1 MRRIAELLEGIQ
13 YEWLHGEN
21 PEMRIGGLTH
31 DNREIKAGDLFVC
44 IAGARF
50 DTHTILDRIAEAGAA
65 AAVVSR
71 EVSTEGLPEQF
82 GVIKVTDSRLAAA
95 QLAAAWYSH
104 PAGKLRKVIGVTGSK
119 GKTTVTHMLADILRA
134 EGYEV
139 GTIGS
144 NGAIIR
150 GEIHELSNTTPD
162 AMEVQMYLAKMVNN
176 GCDIA
181 VVECSS
187 QGLMQHRVSGFTFDY
202 GIFTN
207 ISEGD
212 HISPTEHKDFDEYLR
227 CKAMLLQN
235 SRRAVVFSQD
245 AHTPKLLEC
254 LGARTENEIILFGL
268 EGEKQT
274 LYNKYSAN
282 NIEKTY
288 ENGRPGQRFRF
299 TGGGY
304 DMSVDLNLPGDFN
317 VTNALA
323 ALSAAAELGVS
334 ERAIARTMASLSI
347 KGRLDIVYSDER
359 FSVCVDFAHN
369 GYSTRNLLEALREYR
384 PKRLVC
390 IFGADGNRAK
400 SRRYEMGEASGRLA
414 DLSIVTSGHNRWERF
429 EEILKDIMTGLGP
442 TGGSYI
448 VIPDRKEA
456 IRYAIDHVQQGDMIT
471 VIGLG
476 HETYQEENGVKYPY
490 SDTEYVLS
498 VIAEHKEDIR
508 SGSEAADQ

>member
-1 MRRIAELLEGIQ
+1 MKRIAELLEGME
-13 YEWLHGEN
+13 YEWLRGEN
-21 PEMRIGGLTH
+21 PEMPISGLTH
-31 DNREIKAGDLFVC
+31 DNREIQAGDLFVC

-50 DTHTILDRIAEAGAA
+50 DTHTILDKIAAAGAA
-65 AAVVSR
+65 AAVVSQ
-71 EVSTEGLPEQF
+71 EVSAEELPEQF
-82 GVIKVTDSRLAAA
+82 GIIRVADSRLAAA

-104 PAGKLRKVIGVTGSK
+104 PARQLQQIIGVTGSK

-162 AMEVQMYLAKMVNN
+162 AMEVQMYLAKMVNC

-212 HISPTEHKDFDEYLR
+212 HISPTEHKDFEEYLR

-235 SRRAVVFSQD
+235 SRRAAVFSQD
-245 AHTPKLLEC
+245 AHTPELLEC
-254 LGARTENEIILFGL
+254 LGERAENEIILYGL
-268 EGEKQT
+268 EQNDDGKRL
-274 LYNKYSAN
+274 LYNKYCAGG
-282 NIEKTY
+282 IEKIY
-288 ENGRPGQRFRF
+288 ENGRPGQRFHL

-304 DMSVDLNLPGDFN
+304 DMTVALNLPGDFN

-323 ALSAAAELGVS
+323 AISVAAELHVS
-334 ERAIARTMASLSI
+334 PEAISRTMANLSI

-359 FSVCVDFAHN
+359 FAVCVDFAHN

-429 EEILKDIMTGLGP
+429 EEILADIMTGLGP
-442 TGGSYI
+442 TGGSYL

-456 IRYAIDHVQQGDMIT
+456 IRYAIEHVQQGDMIT

-498 VIAEHKEDIR
+498 VIAEREGVR
-508 SGSEAADQ
+508 QS